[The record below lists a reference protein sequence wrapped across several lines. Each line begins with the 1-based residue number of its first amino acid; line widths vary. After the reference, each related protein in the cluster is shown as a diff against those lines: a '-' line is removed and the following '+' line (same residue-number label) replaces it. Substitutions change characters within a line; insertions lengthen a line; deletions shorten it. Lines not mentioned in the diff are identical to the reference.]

1 MDYVFFMQEALK
13 EAKKAFEINEVPI
26 GCVIEYNGQI
36 IARGY
41 NQRNFKSNVLYHA
54 EIIAI
59 KNACDFLNDWRLEG
73 ATIYITVEPCAMC
86 AGAILQSRIDKVVFG
101 AFNEKGGCCGSVLN
115 ILNQPKFNHKAEI
128 ISGILEN
135 ECKEIMQ
142 LFFKNL
148 RLNNT

>member
-41 NQRNFKSNVLYHA
+41 NQRNFKANVLYHA

-73 ATIYITVEPCAMC
+73 TTIYVTVEPCAMC

-115 ILNQPKFNHKAEI
+115 ILNQPKFNHKAKI
-128 ISGILEN
+128 ISGILGN

>member
-73 ATIYITVEPCAMC
+73 ATIYVTVEPCAMC
-86 AGAILQSRIDKVVFG
+86 AGAILQSRIAKVVFG